1 MFYCLV
7 LHSPPVFPGAFM
19 PFFFYQGEY
28 GMGEKLGR
36 KKGMEIEEVG
46 TGAMAQCV
54 KCLLH
59 KHEDL
64 NLDPSIYIKIE
75 CSSVRL
81 QPQKGRQIPGT
92 P

>member
-1 MFYCLV
+1 
-7 LHSPPVFPGAFM
+7 
-19 PFFFYQGEY
+19 
-28 GMGEKLGR
+28 MGEKLGR

-64 NLDPSIYIKIE
+64 NLDSSIYIKIE
-75 CSSVRL
+75 CSSVCL

>member
-1 MFYCLV
+1 
-7 LHSPPVFPGAFM
+7 
-19 PFFFYQGEY
+19 
-28 GMGEKLGR
+28 
-36 KKGMEIEEVG
+36 MEIEEIG